1 MKKILTFK
9 EYSEFNRVA
18 SNQEYSRNVSFY
30 DPSKGW
36 VLDLERK
43 QEPEQDS
50 EES

>member
-18 SNQEYSRNVSFY
+18 SNEEYSRNVSFY
-30 DPSKGW
+30 DPVKGW

-43 QEPEQDS
+43 QELQDS
-50 EES
+50 EKS